1 MQRIMSTSMATN
13 VSTNMPQHMSKGVIV
28 RSGARYVIAGV
39 LALSMTFLLLWGM
52 QKLIAGGNEVMT
64 DPAQGSVLDFIR
76 LKKDKAIVKK
86 ERKPQKPA
94 KPKEPPPPMNAP
106 QIQQSNPNANAVK
119 SSFAADIQTDMGLSG
134 GLSLDSGDGDYL
146 PIVKVAAV
154 YPRRAQ
160 SRGIEGFVIVEFV
173 VTKTGAV
180 SNAMVVQAKPEGVF
194 DRAALDA
201 VAKFKYKPRVVDG
214 VAMEVA
220 GVQNKISFEI
230 DG

>member
-1 MQRIMSTSMATN
+1 MSR
-13 VSTNMPQHMSKGVIV
+13 VII
-28 RSGARYVIAGV
+28 RSGARYVIAGS
-39 LALSMTFLLLWGM
+39 LALTMTFLLFLGM
-52 QKLIAGGNEVMT
+52 QALIAGGNDVMT
-64 DPAQGSVLDFIR
+64 EPAKGNVLDFIR
-76 LKKDKAIVKK
+76 LKQEEAVVKK

-94 KPKEPPPPMNAP
+94 KPKEPPPQMTPP
-106 QIQQSNPNANAVK
+106 QMQQANPNANAVK
-119 SSFAADIQTDMGLSG
+119 SSFAADIQEGSGLSG

-180 SNAMVVQAKPEGVF
+180 SQAIVVKAEPEGVF
-194 DRAALDA
+194 DRSALDA
-201 VAKFKYKPRVVDG
+201 VVKFKYKPRVVDG

-220 GVQNKISFEI
+220 GVQNRITFEI

>member
-1 MQRIMSTSMATN
+1 MSR
-13 VSTNMPQHMSKGVIV
+13 VII
-28 RSGARYVIAGV
+28 RSGARYVIAGS
-39 LALSMTFLLLWGM
+39 LALTMTFLLFLGM
-52 QKLIAGGNEVMT
+52 QALIAGGNDVMT
-64 DPAQGSVLDFIR
+64 EPAKGNVLDFIR
-76 LKKDKAIVKK
+76 LKQEEAVVKK

-94 KPKEPPPPMNAP
+94 KPKEPPPPMTPP
-106 QIQQSNPNANAVK
+106 QMQQANPNANAVK
-119 SSFAADIQTDMGLSG
+119 SSFAADIQEGSGLSG

-180 SNAMVVQAKPEGVF
+180 SQAIVVKAEPEGVF

-220 GVQNKISFEI
+220 GVQNRITFEI

>member
-1 MQRIMSTSMATN
+1 MSR
-13 VSTNMPQHMSKGVIV
+13 VII
-28 RSGARYVIAGV
+28 RSGARYVIAGS
-39 LALSMTFLLLWGM
+39 LALTMTFLLFLGM
-52 QKLIAGGNEVMT
+52 QALIAGGNDVMT
-64 DPAQGSVLDFIR
+64 EPAKGNVLDFIR
-76 LKKDKAIVKK
+76 LKQEEAVVKK

-94 KPKEPPPPMNAP
+94 KPKEPPPQMTPP
-106 QIQQSNPNANAVK
+106 QMQQANPNANAVK
-119 SSFAADIQTDMGLSG
+119 SSFAADIQEGSGLSG

-180 SNAMVVQAKPEGVF
+180 SQAIVVNAEPEGVF
-194 DRAALDA
+194 DRSALDA

-220 GVQNKISFEI
+220 GVQNRITFEI